1 MEVKPRP
8 SEILAGIWSNLG
20 AKNVAKHVTLFCAAL
35 AVNVIS
41 RGKMRP
47 GSTCE
52 RLRWRDQLARCASP
66 RRVGREVAARAGT
79 AACPVG

>member
-20 AKNVAKHVTLFCAAL
+20 AKNVAKHVTLFCAAPSI
-35 AVNVIS
+35 VVIS
-41 RGKMRP
+41 RSKAQL

-52 RLRWRDQLARCASP
+52 HLR
-66 RRVGREVAARAGT
+66 
-79 AACPVG
+79 